1 MDSQQTRN
9 LLIRAREILS
19 SMNIFISDEI
29 EADLRKLAGD
39 VDVKVGQLLGTIR
52 LATSGQRVSP
62 PLFGSLEILG
72 RDRVVV
78 LLDNAIEILAGDV
91 NS

>member
-1 MDSQQTRN
+1 M
-9 LLIRAREILS
+9 
-19 SMNIFISDEI
+19 
-29 EADLRKLAGD
+29 
-39 VDVKVGQLLGTIR
+39 LGTIR